1 MEIVSRLSL
10 TVVGILFLAVVQNG
24 QSSEAD
30 FSFDID
36 GDGETEA
43 LTDGLLVLRYLFGFS
58 GTTLS
63 EGAVSSLS
71 LIHI

>member
-1 MEIVSRLSL
+1 MSRFSLIVMG
-10 TVVGILFLAVVQNG
+10 TLFLMVVQNVR
-24 QSSEAD
+24 SSEAD

-63 EGAVSSLS
+63 ESAVSS
-71 LIHI
+71 